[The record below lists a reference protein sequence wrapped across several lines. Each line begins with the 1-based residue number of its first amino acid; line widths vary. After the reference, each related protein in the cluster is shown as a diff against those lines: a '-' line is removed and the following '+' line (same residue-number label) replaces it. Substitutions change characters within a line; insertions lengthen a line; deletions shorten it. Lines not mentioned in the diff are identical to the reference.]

1 MYNITI
7 RLRKEV
13 KHTMFGS
20 QDLILI
26 GIIVIVLFGS
36 TKLPQLGSGIGQAI
50 RNFKKGISESEEI
63 EAPKEGSKK
72 DSAKKEETQK
82 KESD

>member
-1 MYNITI
+1 M
-7 RLRKEV
+7 L
-13 KHTMFGS
+13 GS
-20 QDLILI
+20 QDIILF
-26 GIIVIVLFGS
+26 GIIVVVLFGS

-63 EAPKEGSKK
+63 EAPKESSNK
-72 DSAKKEETQK
+72 DRSKKEETQK